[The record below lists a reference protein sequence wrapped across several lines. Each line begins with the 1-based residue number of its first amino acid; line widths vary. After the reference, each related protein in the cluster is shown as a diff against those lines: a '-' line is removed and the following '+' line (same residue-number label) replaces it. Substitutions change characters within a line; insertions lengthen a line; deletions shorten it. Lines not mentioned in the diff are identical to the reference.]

1 MVSVVAP
8 VYRNA
13 ATLADLCR
21 RLRAVLP
28 DEHEIVLVDDG
39 CPAGSWPAIEA
50 ESAADPRV
58 RGLRHPENRGQNA
71 AVLTGIAA
79 ARGDAVVVMDADLQD
94 PPEAVPLL
102 LEELRGSGAAA
113 VFGGRRGRYEGP
125 ARMLSS
131 RVFKRLLNVASRGRL
146 PADAGL
152 FLAMGTEMRARL
164 GSAREGTYVLAAMAR
179 TGLPMRSVPV
189 RRATAPGPSG
199 YSGRARL
206 RLATGAIRQAV
217 RR

>member
-13 ATLADLCR
+13 ASLAELCG

-28 DEHEIVLVDDG
+28 ADHEILLVDDG
-39 CPAGSWPAIEA
+39 CPAGSWAAIEA
-50 ESAADPRV
+50 EAAADPRV
-58 RGLRHPENRGQNA
+58 RGLRHDENRGQNA

-79 ARGDAVVVMDADLQD
+79 ARGEAVVVLDADLQD
-94 PPEAVPLL
+94 PPEAVPRL
-102 LEELRGSGAAA
+102 LEELRRGDDAA
-113 VFGGRRGRYEGP
+113 VFGGRRGRYESP
-125 ARMLSS
+125 LRMLSS
-131 RVFKRLLNVASRGRL
+131 RAFKRLLRLASRGRL

-152 FLAMGTEMRARL
+152 FLVMGPQMRERL
-164 GSAREGTYVLAAMAR
+164 RDAGDGAYVLAAMAR
-179 TGLPMRSVPV
+179 SGLPMRSVPV

-199 YSGRARL
+199 YSGRARV